1 MVVGQG
7 GRRNMKFLGVKLKRN
22 LYLGDISE
30 SDGRSLV
37 VGALEEEYT
46 LGAVL

>member
-1 MVVGQG
+1 MGQG
-7 GRRNMKFLGVKLKRN
+7 REEKYEIFGINMKLKRN

-37 VGALEEEYT
+37 VGALEEEST
-46 LGAVL
+46 FGVVL